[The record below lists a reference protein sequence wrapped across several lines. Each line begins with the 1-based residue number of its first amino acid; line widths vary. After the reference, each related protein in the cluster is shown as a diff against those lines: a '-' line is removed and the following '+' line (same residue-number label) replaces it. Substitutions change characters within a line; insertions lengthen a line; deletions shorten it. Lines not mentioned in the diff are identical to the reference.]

1 MEIWTVKKILEW
13 GIEFFKKKDIPQ
25 ARLSSELLL
34 ASVLGLSR
42 MELYLNYDRVLKTRE
57 LAEYKKYIL
66 KRLEHM
72 PVQYILGEAYF
83 RSIKL
88 NLDKNV
94 LIPRPETELLA
105 EKAIGDAKR
114 ILGEI
119 GSIRILE
126 IGTGS
131 GAITLSLY
139 SELAQELPDDK
150 DHIKIISTDISEAA
164 IEIAV
169 KNAESILGDNWKKD
183 IKFINCDVIPE
194 DDPDWAADKSNGF
207 NLIISNPPYVKKKNF
222 SKLPR
227 EVKDYEPERALV
239 AGETG
244 LEVYEKIL
252 SKIRSILSDRFACVL
267 FETDPIVGKNLIELA
282 GKYLKAER
290 IILEKDYNQK
300 DRILSIYI

>member
-1 MEIWTVKKILEW
+1 L
-13 GIEFFKKKDIPQ
+13 
-25 ARLSSELLL
+25 R
-34 ASVLGLSR
+34 
-42 MELYLNYDRVLKTRE
+42 NTRN
-57 LAEYKKYIL
+57 I
-66 KRLEHM
+66 
-72 PVQYILGEAYF
+72 
-83 RSIKL
+83 
-88 NLDKNV
+88 
-94 LIPRPETELLA
+94 LA

-139 SELAQELPDDK
+139 SELAQELPDNK
-150 DHIKIISTDISEAA
+150 DHIKIISTDISKAA

-169 KNAESILGDNWKKD
+169 KNAESILEDNWKKN

-207 NLIISNPPYVKKKNF
+207 NLIISNPP
-222 SKLPR
+222 
-227 EVKDYEPERALV
+227 
-239 AGETG
+239 
-244 LEVYEKIL
+244 L
-252 SKIRSILSDRFACVL
+252 SKIRSLLSDRFACVL